1 MATVCEAAAM
11 ATALVAAVAA
21 AAAAAAAAVVAAV
34 EAAVVAEGDPP
45 VGVAHEFSDVAAVG
59 HSVATQQAPGRGKV
73 ARG

>member
-11 ATALVAAVAA
+11 ATALVATAV
-21 AAAAAAAAVVAAV
+21 AAAAAVVAAV

-59 HSVATQQAPGRGKV
+59 HSVAAQQAPGRGKV